1 MLNYTV
7 KFVFRMFGNKVA
19 GKYVL
24 TKMGWW
30 FIPCNVISTTINND
44 VAVPIIEELP

>member
-30 FIPCNVISTTINND
+30 FIPCNVNSLTENAKNY
-44 VAVPIIEELP
+44 PLIEELP